1 MNRTR
6 PQSSKNN
13 TPKFSRTDVVLTI
26 LSACPKTWNLLT
38 AWPLIVMILS
48 TFLAIASAPVSSSA
62 QNSPVPDLNIPETPS
77 IPLSRIPW
85 VPGQTGVWIAGD
97 APAAYLIRAT
107 AGKQLRWQIL
117 KGNPQINA
125 YFVDGSEIIYG
136 GTLRAEG
143 DIRLEIR
150 GTDYS
155 LYITIE

>member
-1 MNRTR
+1 MNRSQ
-6 PQSSKNN
+6 PQFSKNN
-13 TPKFSRTDVVLTI
+13 TPQSFSTDVFLTI
-26 LSACPKTWNLLT
+26 FFAWSKTRNQLIL
-38 AWPLIVMILS
+38 WPLIALILS
-48 TFLAIASAPVSSSA
+48 TFPAIIGWPMSSFA
-62 QNSPVPDLNIPETPS
+62 QNPPVPDLNVPETPS
-77 IPLSRIPW
+77 LPLSRIPL

-107 AGKQLRWQIL
+107 AGKQVRWQIL

-150 GTDYS
+150 GTNYS
-155 LYITIE
+155 LYVTIE